1 MKTRHF
7 AFFAVLAAIAIA
19 AAGCSVFDVVGKTAI
34 TTFQTL
40 TDRMKA
46 DIALDAAANRWVLA
60 SPGGQTFEWSVDFSG
75 PGPDFRLSFDAG
87 PYLEAGLDPA
97 RLSPERYAFDPASRR
112 LSLGFEI
119 GADSFTYSLPP
130 APLDTFRKIVQTH
143 RSIIGYHSALDHYGI
158 ALGDGNMFEWAKDMA
173 SNDKDMVFVLD
184 PQPLIGAGVDPSKI
198 RDWVFAKVPVKDA
211 SGRTVEVDKFLK
223 PFDLR

>member
-60 SPGGQTFEWSVDFSG
+60 SPGGQTFEWSLDFSG

-158 ALGDGNMFEWAKDMA
+158 ALGDGNMFEWAKDLVR
-173 SNDKDMVFVLD
+173 NDKDMVFVLN
-184 PQPLIGAGVDPSKI
+184 PQPLIAAGVDPSKL
-198 RDWVFAKVPVKDA
+198 RDWLFAKVPVKDA
-211 SGRTVEVDKFLK
+211 SGRKVDVDKFLK

>member
-7 AFFAVLAAIAIA
+7 AFFTILAAIAIA

-40 TDRMKA
+40 TERMGA
-46 DIALDAAANRWVLA
+46 DIMLDAAADRWVLT
-60 SPGGQTFEWSVDFSG
+60 SPGGQTFEWSLDFSG
-75 PGPDFRLSFDAG
+75 QGPDFRLSFDAG

-97 RLSPERYAFDPASRR
+97 KLPPERYAFDPASGR
-112 LSLGFEI
+112 LSLVFQAGS
-119 GADSFTYSLPP
+119 DSFAYSARPT
-130 APLDTFRKIVQTH
+130 PLDTFRKIVQTH
-143 RSIIGYHSALDHYGI
+143 RPIIGYQSALDHSGI

-173 SNDKDMVFVLD
+173 RNDKDIVFVLN
-184 PQPLIGAGVDPSKI
+184 PQPLIAAGVAPAKI

-211 SGRTVEVDKFLK
+211 SGRTVDVDKFLK
-223 PFDLR
+223 PYDLQ

>member
-7 AFFAVLAAIAIA
+7 AFFTILAAIAIA

-40 TDRMKA
+40 TERMGA
-46 DIALDAAANRWVLA
+46 DIMLDAAADRWVLT
-60 SPGGQTFEWSVDFSG
+60 SPGGQTFEWSLDFSG
-75 PGPDFRLSFDAG
+75 QGPDFRLSFDAG

-97 RLSPERYAFDPASRR
+97 KLPPERYAFDPASGR
-112 LSLGFEI
+112 LSLVFQAGS
-119 GADSFTYSLPP
+119 DSFAYSARPT
-130 APLDTFRKIVQTH
+130 PLDTFRKIVQTH
-143 RSIIGYHSALDHYGI
+143 RPIIGYHSALDHYGI

-173 SNDKDMVFVLD
+173 RNDKDVVFVLN
-184 PQPLIGAGVDPSKI
+184 PQPLIAAGVAPAKI

-211 SGRTVEVDKFLK
+211 SGRTVDVDKFLK
-223 PFDLR
+223 PYDLQ

>member
-7 AFFAVLAAIAIA
+7 AFFTVLAAIAIA

-40 TDRMKA
+40 AERMRA
-46 DIALDAAANRWVLA
+46 DIMLDAAADRWVLT
-60 SPGGQTFEWSVDFSG
+60 SPGGQTFEWSLDFSG
-75 PGPDFRLSFDAG
+75 RGPDFRLSLDAG

-97 RLSPERYAFDPASRR
+97 KLSPERYAFDPASGR
-112 LSLGFEI
+112 LSLVFEA
-119 GADSFTYSLPP
+119 GSDNFAYAAAP

-143 RSIIGYHSALDHYGI
+143 RPIIGYHSALDHYGI

-173 SNDKDMVFVLD
+173 KNDKDIVFVLN
-184 PQPLIGAGVDPSKI
+184 PQPLIAAGVDPAKI